1 MDDLSAYYAPSIHHT
16 YYQPPPPPPPPGTA
30 YPPPATVAQ
39 PIYVPPQF
47 VGYAPSIYPQSPEDQ
62 VRTLFVAGLPED
74 VKPREIYHLFRECP
88 GYQSSNL
95 RPPTSSNNQPFA
107 FATFVDQ
114 QSAIMALHAINGM
127 VFDLE
132 KGSTL
137 HIDLAKSNSRSK
149 RVRGDDGSQ
158 GSEKRLKG
166 SSPFL
171 WNDDPGYGSVHTPG
185 MANPAYNTIA
195 YPSTQRSSAHYLC
208 TFILLESDYSNMLLE
223 SHINCVIRAERS
235 RGKQK
240 AVANRNLPCS
250 LNVRNVDSGSAKGV
264 STKSKGM
271 PCPTLFVANLGP
283 TCSDEE
289 LTQVFSRCRGFLKL
303 KMQGTYGA
311 PVAFVDFKVC

>member
-1 MDDLSAYYAPSIHHT
+1 MDDLSAYYAPSIHNT
-16 YYQPPPPPPPPGTA
+16 YYPPPPPPPPGTA
-30 YPPPATVAQ
+30 YPPPATLAQ

-47 VGYAPSIYPQSPEDQ
+47 VGYAPPVYPQSQEDQ

-88 GYQSSNL
+88 GYESSYL

-114 QSAIMALHAINGM
+114 QSAVLALHAINGM

-149 RVRGDDGSQ
+149 RVRGVPYSDDGSQ

-166 SSPFL
+166 
-171 WNDDPGYGSVHTPG
+171 WNNDPGYNSVHTPG
-185 MANPAYNTIA
+185 IANPAHKTIA
-195 YPSTQRSSAHYLC
+195 YPSTQ
-208 TFILLESDYSNMLLE
+208 
-223 SHINCVIRAERS
+223 
-235 RGKQK
+235 
-240 AVANRNLPCS
+240 S
-250 LNVRNVDSGSAKGV
+250 LRNVDSGSTKGFSSK
-264 STKSKGM
+264 STGT

-283 TCSDEE
+283 TCSEEE

-303 KMQGTYGA
+303 KMQGTYGS
-311 PVAFVDFKVC
+311 PVAFVDFKDTACSTEALSILQSTILYSSTSGEGMRLEYAKSRMGMRSKKSR